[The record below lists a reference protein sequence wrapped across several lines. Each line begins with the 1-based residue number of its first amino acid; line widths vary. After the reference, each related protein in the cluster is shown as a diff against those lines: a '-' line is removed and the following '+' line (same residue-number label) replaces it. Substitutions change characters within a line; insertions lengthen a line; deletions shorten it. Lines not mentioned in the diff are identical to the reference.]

1 MTKNNKVEC
10 ISYTLML
17 VPIYLDPR
25 LLTSSLFSLLYM
37 GRLLLYNDLS
47 IQMNKYIT
55 AEEKALF
62 RNQLKNLKLP
72 VSSTSS
78 APPER
83 AEGQECPERQEGL
96 EAPSLAIT
104 GVIPLVEPEEA
115 VFYKASGVKDKELKR
130 LGRTKLAVEESL
142 DLHGC
147 TLIEARKELVDFLLS
162 AFDKR
167 IQLVHII
174 HGKNKK
180 GGSAILKSR
189 VISWMKQLSWVLA
202 FRSARQEDGG
212 TGALYV
218 LLKKRDY

>member
-1 MTKNNKVEC
+1 
-10 ISYTLML
+10 
-17 VPIYLDPR
+17 
-25 LLTSSLFSLLYM
+25 
-37 GRLLLYNDLS
+37 
-47 IQMNKYIT
+47 MNKYIT
-55 AEEKALF
+55 AAEKALF
-62 RNQLKNLKLP
+62 RNQLKNLRLP

-78 APPER
+78 ASLEGLER
-83 AEGQECPERQEGL
+83 AERLEGPGIPGRLGRL

-104 GVIPLVEPEEA
+104 GVIPLVEPEEEI
-115 VFYKASGVKDKELKR
+115 FYKASGVKDKELKR
-130 LGRTKLAVEESL
+130 LGRTRLAIEESL

-147 TLIEARKELVDFLLS
+147 TLIEARKELVDFLLG

-218 LLKKRDY
+218 LLKKADY